1 MIARPTR
8 QHQLRGLAPTSPALA
23 RQHAR
28 LAVCLTERDRWILR
42 MCHEHRVLT
51 THQLTALGFG
61 TGSAARR
68 RLNCLRHRGVLDYFR
83 PLKVHGSA
91 PAHWV
96 LAPAG
101 AAVLAAEAA
110 IEVRDLGY
118 RADRALGIAHSL
130 HLAHTLGINDWFT
143 ALATGPDPAERL
155 LAWWSQYR
163 CGALWGDLARPDGY
177 GRFASAATTLDFFLE
192 FDLGSMTLSTVAA
205 KLTGYA
211 ELARTSAV
219 ITPVLFWTPTLARET
234 ALRKE
239 LRQSWSGLA
248 DPDLVPVA
256 TAAAELASGTAGA
269 SPAERLW
276 LPLEITGAQRI
287 TLAQLAS
294 TWPRR
299 TPVPAS
305 VPTPPTS
312 RHAILAPPPPR
323 PPETGGR

>member
-1 MIARPTR
+1 MIARPAR
-8 QHQLRGLAPTSPALA
+8 QRQLRGLAPTSPALA

-61 TGSAARR
+61 TSSAARR
-68 RLNCLRHRGVLDYFR
+68 RLNRLRCQGVIDSFR
-83 PLKVHGSA
+83 PLKVAGTA

-110 IEVRDLGY
+110 LEVRELGY
-118 RADRALGIAHSL
+118 RPDRALAIAHSL
-130 HLAHTLGINDWFT
+130 HLAHTLGVNDWFT
-143 ALATGPDPAERL
+143 ALATDPAARL

-163 CGALWGDLARPDGY
+163 CYALWGDLARPDGY
-177 GRFASAATTLDFFLE
+177 GRFTSAATTLDFFLE
-192 FDLGSMTLSTVAA
+192 FDLGTMTLSTVAA

-219 ITPVLFWTPTLARET
+219 ITPVLVWTPTLARE
-234 ALRKE
+234 AAARKE
-239 LRQSWSGLA
+239 LRQSRSGLT

-256 TAAAELASGTAGA
+256 TAAAELASDRPTA

-276 LPLEITGAQRI
+276 LALETTGGQRV
-287 TLAQLAS
+287 TLAQLA
-294 TWPRR
+294 TVWPRR
-299 TPVPAS
+299 SPAPATVPI
-305 VPTPPTS
+305 PPTS
-312 RHAILAPPPPR
+312 RHAVLAPPPPR
-323 PPETGGR
+323 PPESGGR

>member
-1 MIARPTR
+1 MIARPAR
-8 QHQLRGLAPTSPALA
+8 QRSLRGVPTSPALA

-68 RLNCLRHRGVLDYFR
+68 RLKRLRCEGVLDSFR
-83 PLKVHGSA
+83 PLLVVGSA

-101 AAVLAAEAA
+101 AAVLAAEAG
-110 IEVRDLGY
+110 IEIRDLRY
-118 RADRALGIAHSL
+118 RPDRALGIAHSL

-143 ALATGPDPAERL
+143 ALACASDPATSL

-163 CGALWGDLARPDGY
+163 CAALWGDLARPDGY
-177 GRFASAATTLDFFLE
+177 GRFTSAATTLDFFLE
-192 FDLGSMTLSTVAA
+192 FDLGSMTLPTVAA

-219 ITPVLFWTPTLARET
+219 VTPLLLWTPTLVRET
-234 ALRKE
+234 AMRKE
-239 LRQSWSGLA
+239 LGKRRAGLT
-248 DPDLVPVA
+248 DPELVPVA
-256 TAAAELASGTAGA
+256 TAAAELASQHPSA

-276 LPLEITGAQRI
+276 LPLEADGEQRL
-287 TLAQLAS
+287 TLTQLAS
-294 TWPRR
+294 AWPHR
-299 TPVPAS
+299 TPVPATMP
-305 VPTPPTS
+305 VAPTS
-312 RHAILAPPPPR
+312 RHAILTPPPPR

>member
-1 MIARPTR
+1 MIARPAR
-8 QHQLRGLAPTSPALA
+8 QRSLRGLVPTSPALA

-68 RLNCLRHRGVLDYFR
+68 RLKRLRCEGVLDSFR
-83 PLKVHGSA
+83 PLLVVGSA

-101 AAVLAAEAA
+101 AAVLAAEAG
-110 IEVRDLGY
+110 IEIRELGY
-118 RADRALGIAHSL
+118 RPDRALGIAHSL
-130 HLAHTLGINDWFT
+130 HLAHTLGVNDWFT
-143 ALATGPDPAERL
+143 ALACDPATSL

-163 CGALWGDLARPDGY
+163 CHALWGDLARPDGY
-177 GRFASAATTLDFFLE
+177 GRFTSAATTLDFFLE
-192 FDLGSMTLSTVAA
+192 FDLGTMTLSTVTA

-219 ITPVLFWTPTLARET
+219 ITPILLWTPTLAREE
-234 ALRKE
+234 AMRKQV
-239 LRQSWSGLA
+239 RHNRTGLA

-256 TAAAELASGTAGA
+256 TAAAELASHHRTA

-276 LPLEITGAQRI
+276 LPLESTGGQRV
-287 TLAQLAS
+287 TLAQLAAA
-294 TWPRR
+294 WPHR
-299 TPVPAS
+299 TPVPAT
-305 VPTPPTS
+305 VPVPPTS
-312 RHAILAPPPPR
+312 RHAILTPPPPR
-323 PPETGGR
+323 PPETGDR